1 MGTQGGRHTASRPA
15 LATTVIIAYSFVLNL
30 VFAGNIDPAGHAQ
43 GSLVVIR
50 GTGGLADLH
59 GLLRLEGQS
68 GVGGTYTGTVTFA
81 S

>member
-1 MGTQGGRHTASRPA
+1 VFEARGTYTGSVTGRSG
-15 LATTVIIAYSFVLNL
+15 SFDL
-30 VFAGNIDPAGHAQ
+30 VFAGNIDATGHAL

-50 GTGGLADLH
+50 GAGGLADLH

-68 GVGGTYTGTVTFA
+68 GVGGTYTGTVNFA